1 MNRWELTDEVKK
13 KYKPVVEEWLNR
25 MESLTVNQIEK
36 MDNEEFCLKLSD
48 TELRPYTLLKLLEE
62 FGYGDEEFDDN
73 GWELD
78 FWIRIKREDKA
89 FESTC
94 EKLCI
99 HGCGMTFEL
108 NLTIDEF
115 M

>member
-1 MNRWELTDEVKK
+1 MNRWQLTDEVKN
-13 KYKPVVEEWLNR
+13 KYKPIIKEFLDK
-25 MESLTVNQIEK
+25 MKSLTVDEIEQ
-36 MDNEEFCLKLSD
+36 MDNEEFTLCLSD
-48 TELRPYTLLKLLEE
+48 TELRPYTLLELLKE

-78 FWIRIKREDKA
+78 FWIRIQNDK
-89 FESTC
+89 ETYDSTC

-108 NLTIDEF
+108 NLSVSEF